1 MRAASTLATTALA
14 ATALLTVLALPAQAQ
29 SADPPVTALKVTV
42 LSTMLA
48 GNVGAGIGEWGFAA
62 VLEVDGR
69 RWLVDTGAR
78 AETVLKNAAELKVDL
93 STITDLVIT
102 HNHDDHT
109 GGLLTLRREMAKK
122 NPQALSRAHVAAGV
136 FTPRLDRQGRE
147 GGGLLPIKAA
157 YEQLG
162 GTFVEYDKPT
172 RLAPGV
178 WLTGPVPRTY
188 PEKNWS
194 VNTQL
199 QSASGPVEDNVPED
213 SSIVVQ
219 TAQGLVLVSG
229 CGHAGI
235 VNTLEYAR
243 KAVQNT
249 TVHAAIGGFH
259 LFAASDETL
268 AWTTGKLKEAGVA
281 WFLGAHCTG
290 IEAVFRIRQ
299 ALGLARKN
307 AVVGAV
313 GSSFTLGTGIDPRA
327 LAQ

>member
-1 MRAASTLATTALA
+1 MQATRLMLA
-14 ATALLTVLALPAQAQ
+14 ATALVALAAPAGAQ
-29 SADPPVTALKVTV
+29 STDPPVKAMKVTV
-42 LSTMLA
+42 LSTMLV
-48 GNVGAGIGEWGFAA
+48 GNAREGVGEWGFAA

-69 RWLVDTGAR
+69 RWLIDTGAR

-122 NPQALSRAHVAAGV
+122 NPQALSRAHVAKDI
-136 FTPRLDRQGRE
+136 FTPRVTRQGTE
-147 GGGLLPIKAA
+147 GGGLLPIKAE
-157 YEQLG
+157 YEALG

-178 WLTGPVPRTY
+178 WMTGPVPRTY
-188 PEKNWS
+188 PEKNWNVS
-194 VNTQL
+194 GQL
-199 QSASGPVEDNVPED
+199 KTASGLVEDTVPED
-213 SSIVVQ
+213 SSIVIQ
-219 TAQGLVLVSG
+219 TAQGLVVVSG

-235 VNTLEYAR
+235 VNTLEFAQ

-249 TVHAAIGGFH
+249 GVHAAIGGFH

-268 AWTTGKLKEAGVA
+268 AWTAGKLKEARVA
-281 WFLGAHCTG
+281 YFLGAHCTG
-290 IEAVFRIRQ
+290 IEAVYRIRQ

-313 GSSFTLGTGIDPRA
+313 GASFTLGTGIDPKA

>member
-1 MRAASTLATTALA
+1 MQAAQLLFAVTALV
-14 ATALLTVLALPAQAQ
+14 ALAGPAVAQ
-29 SADPPVTALKVTV
+29 SSDPPVKTMKVTV
-42 LSTMLA
+42 LSTMLV
-48 GNVGAGIGEWGFAA
+48 GNAREGVGEWGFAA
-62 VLEVDGR
+62 VLEVDGK
-69 RWLVDTGAR
+69 RWLIDTGAR

-122 NPQALSRAHVAAGV
+122 NPAALSRAHVAKGI
-136 FTPRLDRQGRE
+136 FTSRLDRQGRE
-147 GGGLLPIKAA
+147 GGGLLPIKAE
-157 YEQLG
+157 YEKLG

-178 WLTGPVPRTY
+178 WMTGPVPRTY

-194 VNTQL
+194 VNTRL
-199 QSASGPVEDNVPED
+199 QTANGPVEDNVPED
-213 SSIVVQ
+213 SSVVVQ
-219 TAQGLVLVSG
+219 TAQGLVVVSG

-235 VNTLEYAR
+235 VNTLEYAQ

-249 TVHAAIGGFH
+249 QVHAAIGGFH
-259 LFAASDETL
+259 LFAASDDTL
-268 AWTTGKLKEAGVA
+268 AWTASKLKEARLA
-281 WFLGAHCTG
+281 YFLGAHCTG

-299 ALGLARKN
+299 ALGLARK
-307 AVVGAV
+307 AALVGAV
-313 GSSFTLGTGIDPRA
+313 GSSFTLGTGIDPKA